1 MNILIV
7 NAHSSRNK
15 GDAGIILSMI
25 DSIKKNVPTAN
36 IKIKTRFPEID
47 KDTYDVLVREC
58 ACNISVDPDESKVT
72 KIISALN
79 MLRRLYSKNQKID
92 DDYKWADV
100 VVSCGGGF
108 LLSHR
113 FSPAL
118 LQHLVQLKIAF
129 DYDKP
134 VVIYAQ
140 SIGPFYNNIMQKV
153 SKRILDRVDRIF
165 IRENISQQW
174 LEKIGCNNKNIVVV
188 SDSAFCMNKQQSDYV
203 DQLFLE
209 LKANHEGPIIGLT
222 ARDWNFPEME
232 DKSQHRLRYVESMQ
246 KVILHFEEKY
256 NAKLLLMPQV
266 LGPNNFNDDRIISRE
281 ILAGINSKFSQ
292 LINYDFNPRELKY
305 FYSKLDMFI
314 GTRMH
319 SNIFALSSYVPTV
332 AINYEH
338 KTRGIMELL
347 ELENYVLEINHITS
361 SDLISVAEQCW
372 KNRDSLKNKLQRQI
386 PQVLNSAETPAKY
399 IASLDKNLVHS

>member
-25 DSIKKNVPTAN
+25 DSIQKNMPNAN

-47 KDTYDVLVREC
+47 KDTYDVLVKEC

-72 KIISALN
+72 KIISALT
-79 MLRRLYSKNQKID
+79 MLRRLYSKNQNID

-118 LQHLVQLKIAF
+118 LQHLLQLKIAF

-153 SKRILDRVDRIF
+153 SKRILDRVNRIF
-165 IRENISQQW
+165 IRENISKQW
-174 LEKIGCNNKNIVVV
+174 LEKIGCNNKNVVVV
-188 SDSAFCMNKQQSDYV
+188 SDSAFCMNKQQSNYV
-203 DQLFLE
+203 DELFLE
-209 LKANHEGPIIGLT
+209 LKSNHEGPILGLT

-232 DKSQHRLRYVESMQ
+232 DKNQRRARYIESMQ

-266 LGPNNFNDDRIISRE
+266 LGPNDFNDDRIISRE
-281 ILAGINSKFSQ
+281 ILDGINSKSSQ

-347 ELENYVLEINHITS
+347 ELEDYVLEINHITPD
-361 SDLISVAEQCW
+361 DLISVAEQCW
-372 KNRDSLKNKLQRQI
+372 RNRENLKEKLKKEI
-386 PQVLNSAETPAKY
+386 PEVLNSAETPAKY
-399 IASLDKNLVHS
+399 IASINKDVAYS